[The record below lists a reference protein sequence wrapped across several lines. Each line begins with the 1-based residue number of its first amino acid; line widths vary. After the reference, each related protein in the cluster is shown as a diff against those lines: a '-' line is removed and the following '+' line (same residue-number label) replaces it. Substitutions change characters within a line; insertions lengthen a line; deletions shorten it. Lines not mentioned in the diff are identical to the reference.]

1 MNKFNDDDFK
11 DKVQSGTCYYRIQA
25 FHKPT
30 SQLIGRPDDDLNKE
44 LLKIYIKNGTPPY
57 INLAIGTR
65 VSCTKTLGTQI
76 GKYEN

>member
-1 MNKFNDDDFK
+1 M
-11 DKVQSGTCYYRIQA
+11 
-25 FHKPT
+25 T
-30 SQLIGRPDDDLNKE
+30 SKIRSRVVHVIIEYKHFIRQTQLIGRPDDDLNKE

-65 VSCTKTLGTQI
+65 VSCTKTSGTQI